1 MLEVFYSNQF
11 KKDYKKAVKRHND
24 VEELFKVIELLK
36 KQQPLPLEKRDHA
49 LTGDYS
55 GYRECHVHPDFLL
68 VYKVVDSQLQ
78 LYLYRTGTHS
88 DLFGDKR

>member
-11 KKDYKKAVKRHND
+11 KKDYKKAIKRHND

-36 KQQPLPLEKRDHA
+36 KQQPLPLEKRDLA

-78 LYLYRTGTHS
+78 LYLYRTGTHA
-88 DLFGDKR
+88 DLFG

>member
-1 MLEVFYSNQF
+1 MLDVFFSNQF
-11 KKDYKKAVKRHND
+11 KKDYKKAVKRHCD
-24 VEELFKVIELLK
+24 IEELFKVIELLK
-36 KQQPLPLEKRDHA
+36 TQQPLPPEKRDHA

-88 DLFGDKR
+88 DLFG

>member
-1 MLEVFYSNQF
+1 MLDVFYSTQF
-11 KKDYKKAVKRHND
+11 KKDYKKAVKRHCD
-24 VEELFKVIELLK
+24 FEELFKVIELLK
-36 KQQPLPLEKRDHA
+36 NQQPLPPEKRDHA

-88 DLFGDKR
+88 DLFG

>member
-1 MLEVFYSNQF
+1 MLDVFYSNQF
-11 KKDYKKAVKRHND
+11 KKDYKKAVKRHCD

-36 KQQPLPLEKRDHA
+36 KQQPLPPEKRDHA

-68 VYKVVDSQLQ
+68 VYKVMDSQLQ

-88 DLFGDKR
+88 DLFG

>member
-1 MLEVFYSNQF
+1 MLDVFYSNQF

-36 KQQPLPLEKRDHA
+36 NQQPLPPEKRDHA

-88 DLFGDKR
+88 DLFG

>member
-11 KKDYKKAVKRHND
+11 KKDYKKAVKRHCD

-36 KQQPLPLEKRDHA
+36 NQLPLPPEKRDHA

-88 DLFGDKR
+88 DLFG

>member
-11 KKDYKKAVKRHND
+11 KKDYKKAIKRHND

-36 KQQPLPLEKRDHA
+36 NQQPLPPEKRDHA

-68 VYKVVDSQLQ
+68 VYKVDDSQLQ
-78 LYLYRTGTHS
+78 LYLYRTGTHA
-88 DLFGDKR
+88 DLFG

>member
-68 VYKVVDSQLQ
+68 VYKIVDSQLQ

-88 DLFGDKR
+88 DLFG

>member
-11 KKDYKKAVKRHND
+11 KKDYKKAIKRHND

-36 KQQPLPLEKRDHA
+36 NQQPLPLEKRDHA

-78 LYLYRTGTHS
+78 LYLYRTGTHA
-88 DLFGDKR
+88 DLFG

>member
-1 MLEVFYSNQF
+1 MLNVFFSNQF
-11 KKDYKKAVKRHND
+11 KRDYKKAVKRRCD
-24 VEELFKVIELLK
+24 TDELFKVIELLK
-36 KQQPLPLEKRDHA
+36 NQQPLPPEKRDQA

-55 GYRECHVHPDFLL
+55 GYRKCHVHPDFLL

-88 DLFGDKR
+88 DLFG

>member
-1 MLEVFYSNQF
+1 MLEVFYSKKK
-11 KKDYKKAVKRHND
+11 KKDYKKAVKRHCD

-36 KQQPLPLEKRDHA
+36 NQQPLPSEKRDHA

-88 DLFGDKR
+88 DLFG

>member
-1 MLEVFYSNQF
+1 MLDVFYSSQF

-49 LTGDYS
+49 LTGVYS

-88 DLFGDKR
+88 DLFG

>member
-36 KQQPLPLEKRDHA
+36 NQQPLPPEKRDHA

-78 LYLYRTGTHS
+78 LYLYRTGTHA
-88 DLFGDKR
+88 DLFG

>member
-1 MLEVFYSNQF
+1 MLDVFFSNQF
-11 KKDYKKAVKRHND
+11 KKDYKKAVKRHCD

-36 KQQPLPLEKRDHA
+36 NQQPLPPEKRDHA

-78 LYLYRTGTHS
+78 LYLYRTVTHS
-88 DLFGDKR
+88 DLFG

>member
-1 MLEVFYSNQF
+1 MLNVFFSNQF
-11 KKDYKKAVKRHND
+11 KRDYKKAVKRHCD
-24 VEELFKVIELLK
+24 TDELFKVIELLK
-36 KQQPLPLEKRDHA
+36 NQQPLPPEKRDHA

-88 DLFGDKR
+88 DLFG

>member
-11 KKDYKKAVKRHND
+11 KKDYKKAIKRHND

-36 KQQPLPLEKRDHA
+36 NQQPLPLEKRDHA

-88 DLFGDKR
+88 DLFG

>member
-11 KKDYKKAVKRHND
+11 KKDYKKAIKRHND

-36 KQQPLPLEKRDHA
+36 NQQPLPLEKRDHA

-78 LYLYRTGTHS
+78 LYLYRTETHA
-88 DLFGDKR
+88 DLFG

>member
-1 MLEVFYSNQF
+1 MLDVFYSNQF
-11 KKDYKKAVKRHND
+11 KKDYKKAVKRHCD

-36 KQQPLPLEKRDHA
+36 NQESLPPEKCDHA

-55 GYRECHVHPDFLL
+55 GYRECHIHPDFLL
-68 VYKVVDSQLQ
+68 VYKVENTQLQ

-88 DLFGDKR
+88 DLFG

>member
-1 MLEVFYSNQF
+1 MLDVFYSSQF
-11 KKDYKKAVKRHND
+11 KKDYKKAVKRHCD
-24 VEELFKVIELLK
+24 IEELFKVIELLK
-36 KQQPLPLEKRDHA
+36 NQQPLPLEKRDHA

-78 LYLYRTGTHS
+78 LYLYRTGTHA
-88 DLFGDKR
+88 DLFG

>member
-1 MLEVFYSNQF
+1 MLDVFYSNQF

-36 KQQPLPLEKRDHA
+36 KQQLLPPEKRDHA

-88 DLFGDKR
+88 DLFG

>member
-11 KKDYKKAVKRHND
+11 KKDYKKAVKRHRD

-88 DLFGDKR
+88 DLFG

>member
-1 MLEVFYSNQF
+1 MLDVFYSTQF

-49 LTGDYS
+49 LTGDYC
-55 GYRECHVHPDFLL
+55 GYRECHVHSDFLL

-78 LYLYRTGTHS
+78 LYLYRTGTHA
-88 DLFGDKR
+88 DLFG

>member
-11 KKDYKKAVKRHND
+11 KKDYKKAVKRHCD

-36 KQQPLPLEKRDHA
+36 NQQPLPPEKRDHS
-49 LTGDYS
+49 LSGDYS

-68 VYKVVDSQLQ
+68 VYKIVDSQLQ

-88 DLFGDKR
+88 DLFG

>member
-36 KQQPLPLEKRDHA
+36 NQQPLPLEKRDHA
-49 LTGDYS
+49 LTGDYC

-88 DLFGDKR
+88 DLFG

>member
-11 KKDYKKAVKRHND
+11 KKDYKMAVKRHCD
-24 VEELFKVIELLK
+24 IEELFKVIELLK
-36 KQQPLPLEKRDHA
+36 NQQPLPPEKRDHA

-78 LYLYRTGTHS
+78 LYLYRTGTHA
-88 DLFGDKR
+88 DLFV

>member
-36 KQQPLPLEKRDHA
+36 NQQPLPPEKRDHA

-68 VYKVVDSQLQ
+68 VYKIVDSQLQ
-78 LYLYRTGTHS
+78 LFLYRTGTHS
-88 DLFGDKR
+88 DLFG

>member
-11 KKDYKKAVKRHND
+11 KKDYKKAVKRHCD
-24 VEELFKVIELLK
+24 IEELFKVIELLK
-36 KQQPLPLEKRDHA
+36 KQHPLPPEKRDHA

-78 LYLYRTGTHS
+78 LYLYRTGTHA
-88 DLFGDKR
+88 DLFG

>member
-1 MLEVFYSNQF
+1 MLDVFYSFQF
-11 KKDYKKAVKRHND
+11 KKDYKKAVKRHCD

-49 LTGDYS
+49 LTGVYS

-88 DLFGDKR
+88 DLFG

>member
-36 KQQPLPLEKRDHA
+36 NQQPLPPEKRDHA

-88 DLFGDKR
+88 DLFG

>member
-36 KQQPLPLEKRDHA
+36 NQQPLPLEKRDHA

-78 LYLYRTGTHS
+78 LYLYRTGTHA
-88 DLFGDKR
+88 DLFG